1 MKLTKFSFTFLL
13 ALSFLGLNLNA
24 KDSYD
29 YTTDMAIANSII
41 NPKIL
46 EDDIKSLQKKCATEN
61 NEDYCL
67 AAERNKVILNKGDFE
82 KFYTKTVPEYC
93 YKKKVMG
100 ACKIIATDL
109 IAAKLYREKDEHYVI
124 KAAKEIIADKEATN
138 MLKFGCEKLSD
149 KGQCT
154 YLSLMYAELGDMDNA
169 KKYGAL
175 KKKATKGHREFDVPA
190 VKGYDSG
197 NHYYI
202 YREKMYGSG
211 K

>member
-1 MKLTKFSFTFLL
+1 MALGFL
-13 ALSFLGLNLNA
+13 SLNLSA
-24 KDSYD
+24 KDTYD
-29 YTTDMAIANSII
+29 YTTDIAIANII
-41 NPKIL
+41 THPQTL
-46 EDDIKSLQKKCATEN
+46 ENSIKSLQKDCATEN
-61 NEDYCL
+61 NEGYCL

-109 IAAKLYREKDEHYVI
+109 IAAKLYREADEHYVI

-175 KKKATKGHREFDVPA
+175 KKKATKGHPRFDA
-190 VKGYDSG
+190 IGIDGY
-197 NHYYI
+197 NWNNQTYI
-202 YREKMYGSG
+202 YKEKNLR
-211 K
+211 